1 MKKLSASLTQ
11 ALALGLVLTA
21 GSAFAGDITG
31 KVTFKGTRPKE
42 REIKFD
48 QTCGAMHSTPA
59 TTRWYVVG
67 PDGGLADVFVYISKG
82 AEGKGTT
89 PSTPVTIDQKNCM
102 YQPYVIGAMVNQKIQ
117 IKNDDPVLH
126 NVHALPKVDGNNEFN
141 FAQPIQGQTDERSF
155 PKQEVLIKF
164 KCEVHDWMFAYVG
177 VCDNPYFAVTDKD
190 GKFTIKD
197 VPPGNYTLT
206 AYHLKTHGAA
216 SKGVS
221 KDIKVEGA
229 PVTADFTV
237 EAPAK

>member
-1 MKKLSASLTQ
+1 MKKLSASLAQ

-21 GSAFAGDITG
+21 GSAFAGDISG
-31 KVTFKGTRPKE
+31 KVTLKGTPPKE
-42 REIKFD
+42 KEIKFD
-48 QTCGAMHSTPA
+48 QNCGSMNTGTV
-59 TTRWYVVG
+59 TTRHYVVSG
-67 PDGGLADVFVYISKG
+67 DGGLANVFVYISKG
-82 AEGKGTT
+82 AEGKGTA
-89 PSTPVTIDQKNCM
+89 PSAPVMLDQKNCM
-102 YQPYVIGAMVNQKIQ
+102 YQPYIVGAMVNQKIQ
-117 IKNDDPVLH
+117 IKNSDPLLH

-155 PKQEVLIKF
+155 PKPEVLIKM

-177 VCDNPYFAVTDKD
+177 IVDNPYFAITDKD

-206 AYHLKTHGAA
+206 AYHLKTHTNT
-216 SKGVS
+216 KGIS

-237 EAPAK
+237 ELPAAK